1 MEKYPSHE
9 EIKECK
15 HKSDIVFGDDL
26 NVDVEKISS
35 QYIFPKLKNV
45 KSRDST
51 PLLLC
56 SNLFSSD
63 KEIAITF
70 LDRLHD
76 FCWENNI
83 NLLGTVH
90 VLVGWDFRE
99 MSRIDRKK
107 NKLKTKEERNYVKAV
122 EKSTDVEMAHS
133 VYLRLIDVYNYVD
146 RDLNIS
152 EYPEFFQR
160 VLENSY
166 DEIRD
171 RVIRNI
177 KNTVLPLDQQSL
189 DEKIVFDDIEHQKQY
204 TMGKFQNNKSLSKIE
219 QDNHFLSYLKKDH
232 LEITDDYKLI
242 FSGHTSG
249 FSLGYT
255 DKAIL
260 LSLDKKTTLR
270 ELKTNL
276 KFLQKY
282 NNEHGQELISLTN
295 NLIEFIDQNKAH
307 IKYVPFKT
315 LAKKMG
321 ISKNVVKRYAKE
333 LIGIREQSF
342 LDNFDD
348 IKTYTK

>member
-1 MEKYPSHE
+1 MEKYPTHE

-15 HKSDIVFGDDL
+15 YKADIVFGDDL
-26 NVDVEKISS
+26 DVDAEKISS
-35 QYIFPKLKNV
+35 QYIFPKLKNC

-56 SNLFSSD
+56 SNLFSSN
-63 KEIAITF
+63 KKIAISF
-70 LDRLHD
+70 LDSLHD

-90 VLVGWDFRE
+90 FLVSWDFRE
-99 MSRIDRKK
+99 ISRIDRKK
-107 NKLKTKEERNYVKAV
+107 IKLKTKEERNYVEAV
-122 EKSTDVEMAHS
+122 ENLTDMETAHS

-177 KNTVLPLDQQSL
+177 KNTVLPLCQQNL
-189 DEKIVFDDIEHQKQY
+189 DEKIVLDDIEHQKEY
-204 TMGKFQNNKSLSKIE
+204 TMGKLQNNKALSKIE

-270 ELKTNL
+270 ELKSSL
-276 KFLQKY
+276 KVLQKY
-282 NNEHGQELISLTN
+282 KDENGHALMFLTK
-295 NLIEFIDQNKAH
+295 NLIEFIGQNKAYS
-307 IKYVPFKT
+307 KYIPFKA

-321 ISKNVVKRYAKE
+321 ISKNQVKRYAKE
-333 LIGIREQSF
+333 LIGIREESF
-342 LDNFDD
+342 LKNFDD
-348 IKTYTK
+348 IKTYTE